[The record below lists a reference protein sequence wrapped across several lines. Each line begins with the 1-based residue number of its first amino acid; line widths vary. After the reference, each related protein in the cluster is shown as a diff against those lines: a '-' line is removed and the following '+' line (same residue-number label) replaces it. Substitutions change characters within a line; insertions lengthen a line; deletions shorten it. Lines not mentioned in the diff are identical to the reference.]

1 MAFSKG
7 SSQCLGMQLAWAEL
21 YMALVAVF
29 VRFRRE
35 MEIVD
40 TVRQR
45 DVDVSRDIFVSA
57 ADERSKGILVM
68 VG

>member
-1 MAFSKG
+1 
-7 SSQCLGMQLAWAEL
+7 
-21 YMALVAVF
+21 MALVAVF